1 MEDSML
7 QPTLKYLLAGVVLL
21 ACAGCLN
28 IGPRT
33 IARDRFDYTAA
44 ISDSWKDQMLLN
56 LVKLRYADAPIFL
69 DIASITNQYEFQ
81 QEVNLSASWKS
92 GLLGNEQGAGARG
105 RYSDRP
111 TITYTPLMGD
121 KFKQIM
127 MLAIPPESILN
138 MVQSGWEVE
147 FVYRMCVGAVNGIY
161 NRSGRRIAGRK
172 TADTK
177 FYTLLENLSQ
187 IQGSGALGVRV
198 KSHEGGGKTVLYF
211 HSKTHDAINDEIQK
225 VKELLGLN
233 PKAREFVLASGAIAE
248 NDTEISVLTRTMLEI
263 LVELSTLIT
272 VPSEHVE
279 ENRAYKQAEAWEGIN
294 PLLVVKSQKNKP
306 DDDFVSVRY
315 RDYWFW
321 IDDRDLYSKRTFS
334 FLMFLFSLAETGS
347 AEMAPILTIPAG

>member
-1 MEDSML
+1 MVSSRLKGLAAVVML
-7 QPTLKYLLAGVVLL
+7 LT
-21 ACAGCLN
+21 CAGCLS
-28 IGPRT
+28 IGPST

-69 DIASITNQYEFQ
+69 DIASITNQYELQ
-81 QEVNLSASWKS
+81 REVNLGASWRD
-92 GLLGNEQGAGARG
+92 GLLGDEQNAAARG

-127 MLAIPPESILN
+127 MLAIPPESILK

-147 FVYRMCVGAVNGIY
+147 FVYRMCVGAANGIY
-161 NRSGRRIAGRK
+161 NRSAGRIRRQK

-177 FYTLLENLSQ
+177 FHELIEVLGH
-187 IQGSGALGVRV
+187 IQDSGAVGIRV
-198 KSHEGGGKTVLYF
+198 KPREDGGKMVLFF
-211 HSKTHDAINDEIQK
+211 HRKTSESTARQIK
-225 VKELLGLN
+225 KAKELLGLN
-233 PKAREFVLASGAIAE
+233 PEAREFFLESGAVAE
-248 NDTEISVLTRTMLEI
+248 SDTEIALMTRTMLEI
-263 LVELSTLIT
+263 LVELSTLIN
-272 VPSEHVE
+272 VPSQHLED
-279 ENRAYKQAEAWEGIN
+279 NRAYTPAKLMEGIN
-294 PLLVVKSQKNKP
+294 PLLVVKSQKEKP
-306 DDDFVSVRY
+306 DNDFVSVRY

-347 AEMAPILTIPAG
+347 PEMAPLLTIPAG